1 VKLHIL
7 LLAALALP
15 GVAQAAATN
24 VAQAAGESY
33 LLIVTGLG
41 GEPAYKE
48 RFHQQSIA
56 LLDAAS
62 SRYGLPDDHVIYL
75 AEDPELDPER
85 TTDRSTKDNV
95 VKALETFSARVRPGD
110 QLYMVFIGHGSFRSG
125 ESRLNLQGPDLTA
138 TELAMLLEPF
148 STQQVVFVNTA
159 SASGGFVKALSGK
172 NRVVVTATK
181 SGMERNETVF
191 GGYFVEAYESGG
203 ADVNKDERVSVYE
216 AFDYARR
223 QVGRFYEENNRLM
236 TEHAILDDNGDGAG
250 THDAEKSKNP
260 ADGSLAAGAFLMGA
274 DAAGEGLGAGVDDPE
289 LAALY
294 EEMRALESRV
304 EVLKQQKD
312 AMSSDL
318 YFEELEKLLVELAKK
333 NRAISEVEGKTS
345 KSEVRE

>member
-1 VKLHIL
+1 MKLQHL
-7 LLAALALP
+7 LLAALAS
-15 GVAQAAATN
+15 AT

-33 LLIVTGLG
+33 LLIVSGLG
-41 GEPAYKE
+41 GEPSYKE

-56 LLDAAS
+56 LLEVAKS
-62 SRYGLPDDHVIYL
+62 QYGLADDQVIYL
-75 AEDPELDPER
+75 AEDPELNPER

-95 VKALETFSARVRPGD
+95 VKALETFLTRVRPGD
-110 QLYMVFIGHGSFRSG
+110 QLYLVFFGHGSFRSG
-125 ESRLNLQGPDLTA
+125 ESRLNLPGPDLTA

-148 STQQVVFVNTA
+148 SAQQVIFVNTA

-172 NRVVVTATK
+172 NRIVVTATK

-203 ADVNKDERVSVYE
+203 ADVNKDQRVSVYE
-216 AFDYARR
+216 AFEYARR

-236 TEHAILDDNGDGAG
+236 TEHAILDDNGDGTG
-250 THDAEKSKNP
+250 THDAEKSKKT
-260 ADGSLAAGAFLMGA
+260 ADGSLASSSYLVAASAVRERPGAEL
-274 DAAGEGLGAGVDDPE
+274 DDPE

-304 EVLKQQKD
+304 EILITQKD

-318 YFEELEKLLVELAKK
+318 YLAELEKLLVELAKK
-333 NRAISEVEGKTS
+333 NRAIEGVEEKTS
-345 KSEVRE
+345 KFEVRE